1 MILSSLSK
9 IKSEKTSHAPIDK
22 IQKKVFLKKGQIPH
36 LTQFA
41 RGFFQPGCL
50 VPKHKHLDM
59 YEIFLV
65 EKGRI
70 EVKID
75 NKKIILKQG
84 DFLTIVPNENHFFAN
99 NSKTPAV
106 ITYFSIVVY

>member
-9 IKSEKTSHAPIDK
+9 IIPEKTSHAPFSK
-22 IQKKVFLKKGQIPH
+22 IQKKVFLKNGQIPH

-41 RGFFQPGCL
+41 QGYFQPGCL
-50 VPKHKHLDM
+50 IPKHKHLDM

-65 EKGRI
+65 EKGQI

-84 DFLTIVPNENHFFAN
+84 DFLTIEPNETHSLAN
-99 NSKTPAV
+99 NSKNPAI
-106 ITYFSIVVY
+106 ITYFSLT